1 MVQYTVYRNTGN
13 NRDYPYLLNVQ
24 SHLIDVLTTRLVI
37 PLFPRSRFK
46 GKVPQHLCPILTIGD
61 VEYLLMTH
69 EMASV
74 RQSMLGDQVCQA
86 QHYRDEIKAAIDFM
100 IDGF

>member
-1 MVQYTVYRNTGN
+1 MQYTVYRNTGN
-13 NRDYPYLLNVQ
+13 NKDYPYLLNVQ
-24 SHLIDVLTTRLVI
+24 SDLIDALTTRWVI
-37 PLFPRSRFK
+37 PLFPRRRFK
-46 GKVPQHLCPILTIGD
+46 GKVPQHLCPILSIGE

-74 RQSMLGDQVCQA
+74 RKSMLGDEVCQA